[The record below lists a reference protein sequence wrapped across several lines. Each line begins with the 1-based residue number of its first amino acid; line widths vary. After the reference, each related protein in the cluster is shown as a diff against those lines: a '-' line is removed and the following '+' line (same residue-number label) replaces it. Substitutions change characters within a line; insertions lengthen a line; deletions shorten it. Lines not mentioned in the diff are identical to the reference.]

1 MYHLYPTPS
10 TESEKIL
17 TDLITVKETLQKLP
31 ELKEH
36 QKKDKIHL
44 ECETFFLYIFDTKK
58 FYFKVLNDY

>member
-44 ECETFFLYIFDTKK
+44 ECETFF
-58 FYFKVLNDY
+58 

>member
-17 TDLITVKETLQKLP
+17 TDLITVKETLQKLT

-44 ECETFFLYIFDTKK
+44 ECETFF
-58 FYFKVLNDY
+58 